1 MAREINLVPEIKNE
15 MIKAL
20 KLRNLIFFICIVA
33 VLVSLGVVAVLS
45 TIVGGQQIALSG
57 KDSMLGVMSK
67 KINSYDDLGDFLTI
81 RDQVEKL
88 DIISDE
94 KNVFSRTFG
103 ILATIIPTGPDR
115 ITISKLNVDLTG
127 TSPKM
132 HIEAQ
137 ANAEK
142 APYIDYN
149 VLDAFKKSMP
159 YMRYDYG
166 DYVDHEGNII
176 PSYCMIETDGNGS
189 PFNEYGSGSFALWTV
204 LEDGCM
210 PAQYDYAE
218 NSTNYLGQTVVRVW
232 RTPQFD
238 DWYSRGLMT
247 ENGEISGVAHFR
259 SDCIE
264 YSMSTSA
271 DGENKWTE
279 TNDSCLL
286 VPDGV
291 DGIVVN
297 ESSNGR
303 EASGDLVLRFSATI
317 TFDPEVYKFKNK
329 HMVTIAPSG
338 RHNVTDSYIQLRE
351 MFSERAADCLDLD
364 DSCKKPVNEGAE

>member
-33 VLVSLGVVAVLS
+33 GLVSLGIVAVLS
-45 TIVGGQQIALSG
+45 TVVGGQQIALNG
-57 KDSMLGVMSK
+57 KDSMLSAMSK

-88 DIISDE
+88 DTISNE

-103 ILATIIPTGPDR
+103 ILAAIIPTGPDR

-127 TSPKM
+127 TAPKM
-132 HIEAQ
+132 HLEAQ

-142 APYIDYN
+142 EPYIDYN

-166 DYVDHEGNII
+166 DYVDYDGSVI
-176 PSYCMIETDGNGS
+176 PAYCMIETDGSGAQFS
-189 PFNEYGSGSFALWTV
+189 EYGRGNFALWTI
-204 LEDGCM
+204 LEDGCT
-210 PAQYDYAE
+210 PAEHDYSSNTETYD
-218 NSTNYLGQTVVRVW
+218 GKTVVRVW

-238 DWYSRGLMT
+238 EWYGSGLMT
-247 ENGEISGVAHFR
+247 ADGKIDGVAHFE
-259 SDCIE
+259 SACIK
-264 YSMSTSA
+264 YSANTVG
-271 DGENKWTE
+271 GEIKWTE

-286 VPDGV
+286 VPKGT

-317 TFDPEVYKFKNK
+317 TFDPEVYKFRNK

-338 RHNVTDSYIQLRE
+338 RYNVTDSYIQIRE
-351 MFSERAADCLDLD
+351 MFSERAADCAEFDAT
-364 DSCKKPVNEGAE
+364 CKKPVSEETE

>member
-1 MAREINLVPEIKNE
+1 MAREINLVPDIKNE

-33 VLVSLGVVAVLS
+33 VVASLGVVALLGS
-45 TIVGGQQIALSG
+45 IVGGQQIALGS
-57 KDSMLGVMSK
+57 KDTMLSALSK
-67 KINSYDDLGDFLTI
+67 KVNGYDDLGDFLTI

-88 DIISDE
+88 DTISNN

-103 ILATIIPTGPDR
+103 ILAAFLPTGADR
-115 ITISKLNVDLTG
+115 ITISKLNVNLTG
-127 TSPKM
+127 EKPKLY
-132 HIEAQ
+132 IEAQ

-166 DYVDHEGNII
+166 DYVDASGTVI
-176 PSYCMIETDGNGS
+176 PAYCMIESDDLYDRT
-189 PFNEYGSGSFALWTV
+189 YGSYAYWTIGAEGCKNS
-204 LEDGCM
+204 EDENVNYEYEY
-210 PAQYDYAE
+210 YD
-218 NSTNYLGQTVVRVW
+218 GQEVVRIW

-238 DWYSRGLMT
+238 LWYENERMTADGVISDVQHFESKCIKYSRG
-247 ENGEISGVAHFR
+247 
-259 SDCIE
+259 D
-264 YSMSTSA
+264 
-271 DGENKWTE
+271 DGKWTE
-279 TNDSCLL
+279 TNDKCLL

-303 EASGDLVLRFSATI
+303 ESSGELVLRFSATI
-317 TFDPEVYKFKNK
+317 TIDPEAYKFANK
-329 HMVTIAPSG
+329 HMIAIAPSG
-338 RHNVTDSYIQLRE
+338 RHNVTDSYIQIRE
-351 MFSERAADCLDLD
+351 MFSEPAEDCSASDET
-364 DSCKKPVNEGAE
+364 CKKIEKGGAE

>member
-33 VLVSLGVVAVLS
+33 VISSIAVVVILS
-45 TIVGGQQIALSG
+45 TVVGGQQLALNG
-57 KDSMLGVMSK
+57 KDVTLGLASD
-67 KINSYDDLGDFLTI
+67 KINGYDEIGDFLTI

-88 DIISDE
+88 NEISDD

-103 ILATIIPTGPDR
+103 IMAAFLPTGQDR
-115 ITISKLNVDLTG
+115 ITISKLNVNLSGDK
-127 TSPKM
+127 PKLY
-132 HIEAQ
+132 IEAQ

-166 DYVDHEGNII
+166 NYVDANDNLI
-176 PSYCMIETDGNGS
+176 PAYCIIETDYDGSQFYENGRGN
-189 PFNEYGSGSFALWTV
+189 YAYWTAE
-204 LEDGCM
+204 EDGCRVRNEEQR
-210 PAQYDYAE
+210 AVDYDYE
-218 NSTNYLGQTVVRVW
+218 YYDNKTVVRIW
-232 RTPQFD
+232 RTPQFETWFD
-238 DWYSRGLMT
+238 
-247 ENGEISGVAHFR
+247 NGQMSADGIISGVQHFE
-259 SDCIE
+259 SKCIK
-264 YSMSTSA
+264 YNRVSA
-271 DGENKWTE
+271 NKWID
-279 TNDSCLL
+279 TNDECLL

-303 EASGDLVLRFSATI
+303 ESNGELVLRFSATI
-317 TFDPEVYKFKNK
+317 TVDPEAYKFANK
-329 HMVTIAPSG
+329 HMLAIAPSG
-338 RHNVTDSYIQLRE
+338 RHNVTDSYIQIRE
-351 MFSERAADCLDLD
+351 MFSERAEDCSDND
-364 DSCKKPVNEGAE
+364 DSCKKIDKGEAE